1 MAPRILALLAG
12 VAMLAAA
19 PVFAETEP
27 ALDPIDPKARELLG
41 QMVDFLKGLEAYEI
55 EARLEWESIQ
65 DSGLKLQ
72 FGSQQQ
78 IVVSRPDRLFVATRR
93 DDGRARK
100 AWFSGGVLTSLDVGE
115 NVYTRSEVGKDLS
128 AMLDWAEA
136 RGATPSPLVDF
147 LYPDIEA
154 SFMPSVEAGV
164 YVGTSFVGDVA
175 SHHLAFRTA
184 EIDYQLWV
192 RAEGDPI
199 PLRYTI
205 TSKTVPSSPWFSARF
220 LRWELDPPLDGF
232 TPQLPE
238 GAREIERVPPPTEPD
253 EAGESAP

>member
-1 MAPRILALLAG
+1 MAPRILAPFGG
-12 VAMLAAA
+12 VAILVAVSASA
-19 PVFAETEP
+19 QNEPEPDPV
-27 ALDPIDPKARELLG
+27 DPRARELLG
-41 QMVDFLKGLEAYEI
+41 QMVDFLKGLKAYEI
-55 EARLEWESIQ
+55 EVRLEWESIQ

-78 IVVSRPDRLFVATRR
+78 IVVARPDRLFVATRR
-93 DDGRARK
+93 DDGRERK
-100 AWFSGGVLTSLDVGE
+100 AWFSQGQLTSLDVGE

-192 RAEGDPI
+192 RAEGDAV

-205 TSKTVPSSPWFSARF
+205 SSKTIPSSPWFSARF

-232 TPQLPE
+232 APQLPE
-238 GAREIERVPPPTEPD
+238 GARAIERVPPPTEPE
-253 EAGESAP
+253 EAGDAAP